1 MDNKRRRWKSL
12 ELIILTPVLAFLLL
26 AGVGLFILMSAS
38 IEEFADR
45 SIRQNLNALS
55 NAAYNIADNEIDRLN
70 RQGSAGQS
78 MAVRTIHQVSV
89 FEEYE
94 NFTRQNEIGLIVY
107 ARDSDRVAFAD
118 SNVLKTE
125 IVVDFVSRNQGT
137 HFDTPNGEGYYIKS
151 IEFEPWNWQIILIKE
166 SADFSQ
172 LLGDVRNIYIGV
184 GIAILL
190 IAIALTVY
198 LRIAIGRPINLMVS
212 RLQERQRPE
221 YRGILE
227 LEFLSDNIGQMM
239 GEISKHSEH
248 LEELVD
254 ARTKEL
260 EGATRDAKLAQ
271 TQLIE
276 AIESI
281 SEGFSLYDAD
291 DRLVISNSRYRDLL
305 YPGIDDLVV
314 AGASFES
321 IVRAAAERGLIQG
334 ATANTT
340 AWIEER
346 VARHRTPG
354 EPLLQ
359 RRSDGR
365 WIQISER
372 RTDEGGT
379 VAVYSDITELKLRE
393 EEAKESSRAKSK
405 FLANM
410 SHELRTPLNA
420 VIGITEMLR
429 EDAEATGPDDFLE
442 PLDRVSRA
450 GKHLLHLIN
459 EILDL
464 SKIEAGKIELHL
476 EEFNVLGL
484 IKDVVATSQPLVQ
497 RGSNRI
503 SISCPDDIGAM
514 NADLTRVRQVVFNL
528 VSNAC
533 KFTENGDITLTAAR
547 DDEGGKDFVTVAI
560 ADTGIGLTSE
570 QMDNLFEEFT
580 QADSSTTRKYGG
592 TGLGLAISKRL
603 CQLMGGDITV
613 QSALGKGS
621 TFTVRLPV
629 QVKLSSTQVPAKRSV
644 DEGQPPNGDAA
655 EVLEASDQISGIGG

>member
-137 HFDTPNGEGYYIKS
+137 HFDIPNGEGYYIKS

-533 KFTENGDITLTAAR
+533 KFTENGEITLTAAR
-547 DDEGGKDFVTVAI
+547 DDEGGRDFVTVAI
-560 ADTGIGLTSE
+560 ADTGIGMTSE